1 MIVALIVS
9 ALAAGLAV
17 WVVLATI
24 ADVVEANETR
34 WLSLKAAAGNSALSA
49 TLPFV
54 RFVFYRWASSFGMV
68 QNLLRKSRRNLTRAG
83 LSTDP
88 EQYVGDILWQ
98 GLMTAVVMSVI
109 IVFLGGDT
117 AIFLAVLLGGLWSFM
132 IQPSLLDSKAELRTR
147 LIYRRIPYALD
158 LSILVLETGGTLRQ
172 GLEEIAQKDDPL
184 AEEFRIALAEIDS
197 GATQRLAFRNL
208 SRRVALEPLETVLM
222 AITRGQEMGSPM
234 VLTLTTQAESFRE
247 ARLQQI
253 EKLAVEAPTKM
264 AFPNMMIMF
273 SVLLLIVGPLL
284 MQLMSSGVF

>member
-9 ALAAGLAV
+9 ALAAGLAA
-17 WVVLATI
+17 WVILASM

-34 WLSLKAAAGNSALSA
+34 WLSLKAAAGNSALRA

-54 RFVFYRWASSFGMV
+54 RFVFYRWASSFGIV
-68 QNLLRKSRRNLTRAG
+68 QSLLRKSRKNLTRAG

-98 GLMTAVVMSVI
+98 GLMTAVVISVI
-109 IVFLGGDT
+109 IVLLGGDT

-172 GLEEIAQKDDPL
+172 GLEEIAAKDDPL
-184 AEEFRIALAEIDS
+184 AEELRIALAEIDS

-273 SVLLLIVGPLL
+273 SVLLLIVGQLL